1 MLVRISTLD
10 EPLLGVTLS
19 RLFPSLFQMPR
30 PITTPDVPVIVAASI
45 LSVYEAPMLPIVK
58 VGASPT
64 QEKEGVLLFQAIGSQ
79 PIIRLLTETKPSDYY
94 KILWN
99 SCTTTSIWIGSLGYN
114 DSLDKLLRIFVLTGF
129 GDARVDA
136 PPSPPALITLNEV
149 VGLYRD
155 RKLSC
160 ELGVKEVASRAVVVD
175 SDMPLIEAMNLMCEM
190 RIRRLFLREKAGEF
204 VSDRNILAFL
214 FSPKGLK
221 IARDTPDSWTDL
233 RLSDI
238 DSMFARLVPPD
249 ATVEDVGRM
258 LEPGRDV
265 FVLSDSDSLISRWDL
280 VVKPWKAEKLNSS
293 M

>member
-1 MLVRISTLD
+1 MGRISALD
-10 EPLLGVTLS
+10 ELQLGVTLS
-19 RLFPSLFQMPR
+19 RLFPSLFATPR

-58 VGASPT
+58 VGAAPRH
-64 QEKEGVLLFQAIGSQ
+64 EKEGVTLYQAIGSQ
-79 PIIRLLTETKPSDYY
+79 PIIRPLTETKPSDYY

-99 SCTTTSIWIGSLGYN
+99 SCTTTSIWIGALGYH
-114 DSLDKLLRIFVLTGF
+114 DGLDELLRIFVLTGF

-149 VGLYRD
+149 VELYRE
-155 RKLSC
+155 RRLRC
-160 ELGVKEVASRAVVVD
+160 ELGVGEVASPAVVVD
-175 SDMPLIEAMNLMCEM
+175 PDMPLMEAMNLMCER

-221 IARDTPDSWTDL
+221 IARDAPDSWINL

-238 DSMFARLVPPD
+238 DSMSARLVSPD
-249 ATVEDVGRM
+249 TRVEDVGMM
-258 LEPGRDV
+258 LEAGRDV

-280 VVKPWKAEKLNSS
+280 VIKPWKAGELGLSV
-293 M
+293 

>member
-1 MLVRISTLD
+1 
-10 EPLLGVTLS
+10 
-19 RLFPSLFQMPR
+19 MPR

-58 VGASPT
+58 VGDSPT
-64 QEKEGVLLFQAIGSQ
+64 REKEGVALYQAIGSQ

-99 SCTTTSIWIGSLGYN
+99 SCTTTSIWIGSLGYD
-114 DSLDKLLRIFVLTGF
+114 DSLDALLRIFLMTGF
-129 GDARVDA
+129 GDAKVDA
-136 PPSPPALITLNEV
+136 PPSPPALITLGEV
-149 VGLYRD
+149 VALYRE
-155 RKLSC
+155 RKLRC
-160 ELGVKEVASRAVVVD
+160 GLGVNEIASRAVLVEP
-175 SDMPLIEAMNLMCEM
+175 DMSLLEAMNLMCEM
-190 RIRRLFLREKAGEF
+190 RIRRLFLRERAGEF

-221 IARDTPDSWTDL
+221 IARDAPESWTDL

-238 DSMFARLVPPD
+238 DSMFARLVSPD

-265 FVLSDSDSLISRWDL
+265 FVLPDSDSLVSRWDL
-280 VVKPWKAEKLNSS
+280 VIKPWKAGKLNLS